1 MRIAVFAMDTPESV
15 ALVRP
20 VIRLLRRIGASPV
33 LVQHW
38 TKDLVPVDDLA
49 DLGVPHLPITDGA
62 FDTIPR
68 LSEAQYAELGGSDI
82 DILRCQFHSLMT
94 EGLPLT
100 RATLDPESP
109 RHQRWRGFAWRIECL
124 LRAMA
129 PDVVIVQQGSEPV
142 SRLVVAVSRRLGV
155 PLALLESSFVPGT
168 ILLDSEGMHF
178 YPGENRIEGR
188 WRSAA
193 PGRLDPVAARRLES
207 FLAGVRERGLS
218 KYAQPEDSAEV
229 ARLAAFAA
237 GRRGLVFLPDQLPW
251 DASVVNG
258 LQAFES
264 FRDFVDTTV
273 ASLPEGFG
281 LVYKVHPRN
290 PAAAEVGT
298 GPASPDVLVVR
309 DVSIHRLF
317 QTCAVVC
324 TFSSNVGFEA
334 LMAGKPVV
342 VGGRPHYARRGLT
355 LDVEWR
361 ADLGPM
367 LERAPSFRPDPD
379 LRARF
384 IHHVL
389 FDYLIDGEDASAL
402 RQRLEEARNHRPP
415 AGGIRAP
422 FLRDV
427 PPRFQDFVDL
437 ASAWGDLA
445 RRNFMED
452 EILEALRSRADLA
465 PGLVGRVEVGAPAL
479 ESGERQVAV
488 EIDAVAPDHLLR
500 YGLAAALVSGRRVL
514 DFACG
519 TGYGSWLL
527 AGSGARHVTG
537 MDGCREAVEF
547 ARATWDD
554 PAIAFVAGS
563 AGSGEFPERSFDAV
577 VSLETVEHVADGAA
591 LLERAFRALAPG
603 GLLIFSVPD
612 ADRVPLGDHPFHVR
626 HLSRLG
632 VRRLIEGLPDVASFR
647 LLGQDGG
654 RVIDARTEGRHV
666 VAIVEKGG
674 AADAGALGRTID
686 AILPFTSLPALPDRR
701 PVLRFPAERF
711 RTQGGAAADGA
722 IVAGDALADCHV
734 VYGPYVKLRPGSCV
748 ARFRIEIE
756 GGIRPEQGQILLEVA
771 RGGGQVLRRVT
782 LGPREV
788 ASLPESGGRYPVP
801 FGHGDAGE
809 PLEFRVY
816 LRGRPLAGR
825 LVFRG
830 VDLERLEQ
838 VRSAADPPAVPAA
851 ARS

>member
-20 VIRLLRRIGASPV
+20 VIGLLRRIGASPV

-38 TKDLVPVDDLA
+38 TKDLVPVDELA
-49 DLGVPHLPITDGA
+49 ELGVPCLPITDGA

-68 LSEAQYAELGGSDI
+68 LSETQYAGLGGGGI
-82 DILRCQFHSLMT
+82 DILGCQFHGLMT

-100 RATLDPESP
+100 RATLDPESS

-129 PDVVIVQQGSEPV
+129 PDVAIVQQGSEPV
-142 SRLVVAVSRRLGV
+142 SRLVVAVCRSLGI

-188 WRSAA
+188 WRSVAEH
-193 PGRLDPVAARRLES
+193 RLDPVAARRLET

-218 KYAQPEDSAEV
+218 KYAQREDPAEV
-229 ARLAAFAA
+229 ARLEAFAA

-251 DASVVNG
+251 DANVLNG

-264 FRDFVDTTV
+264 FRDFADTAV
-273 ASLPEGFG
+273 AALPEGFG
-281 LVYKVHPRN
+281 LVSKIHPRN
-290 PAAAEVGT
+290 PAAAEART
-298 GPASPDVLVVR
+298 GPASPDVFVVR

-317 QTCAVVC
+317 QTCSAVC

-389 FDYLIDGEDASAL
+389 FDYLIDEGDAAAL
-402 RQRLEEARNHRPP
+402 RQRLEEAQRHRPP
-415 AGGIRAP
+415 AGGSRAP

-452 EILEALRSRADLA
+452 EIIEALRTRRDLP
-465 PGLVGRVEVGAPAL
+465 PGLVQRIEIGAPAL

-488 EIDAVAPDHLLR
+488 EIDSVAPDHLLR

-527 AGSGARHVTG
+527 AGSGALRVTA

-554 PAIAFVAGS
+554 PAITFVAGS
-563 AGSGEFPERSFDAV
+563 AGSGEFPEGAFDAV
-577 VSLETVEHVADGAA
+577 ISLETVEHVADGAS
-591 LLERAFRALAPG
+591 LLRRAFGALGPG
-603 GLLIFSVPD
+603 GILIFSVPD

-632 VRRLIEGLPDVASFR
+632 VRRLIEGLSGVASFR
-647 LLGQDGG
+647 LLGQDEGKI
-654 RVIDARTEGRHV
+654 IDERTEGRHI
-666 VAIVEKGG
+666 VAIVEKAG
-674 AADAGALGRTID
+674 AADAGALGRSID

-711 RTQGGAAADGA
+711 RTQGGETEEGA
-722 IVAGDALADCHV
+722 IVAADSLADCHV

-748 ARFRIEIE
+748 ARFRLEIE
-756 GGIRPEQGQILLEVA
+756 GGIRPERGQILLEIA
-771 RGGGQVLRRVT
+771 RGGGQMLRRVS
-782 LGPREV
+782 LGSREV
-788 ASLPESGGRYPVP
+788 AALPESGGRYPVA
-801 FGHGDAGE
+801 FSHGEAGE
-809 PLEFRVY
+809 SLEFRVY
-816 LRGRPLAGR
+816 LRGQPLAGR

-838 VRSAADPPAVPAA
+838 VRGAADPPAVPSA